1 LSIPVDLPIAVHE
14 LPIGCEIEM
23 WTGSKVVVVESE
35 DVVRGVVGGE
45 IVRET
50 GRKKTRRKAA

>member
-14 LPIGCEIEM
+14 LPIGCEIEV
-23 WTGSKVVVVESE
+23 WTGGRIVVTESA

-45 IVRET
+45 VGKPQRM
-50 GRKKTRRKAA
+50 RKKTRKN